1 MYTTK
6 SIHSNTALKA
16 IEEYLKTGTAEI
28 IKAQEVPKSL
38 SIKAACFVTLKTD
51 KNKLRGCIGTLTPVY
66 KNLYFEI
73 IENAIASAVR
83 DYRFNPLTPEELE
96 KIKISVEVLY
106 PPEKIN
112 DISQLNPK
120 KYGAIIT
127 DSNGRKGVLL
137 PNIEGIDTVEEQI
150 KIIKRKAG
158 ITQKSNN
165 GLIFHRFKTD
175 KFY

>member
-1 MYTTK
+1 M
-6 SIHSNTALKA
+6 
-16 IEEYLKTGTAEI
+16 
-28 IKAQEVPKSL
+28 
-38 SIKAACFVTLKTD
+38 
-51 KNKLRGCIGTLTPVY
+51 
-66 KNLYFEI
+66 
-73 IENAIASAVR
+73 R